1 VHNAVQENV
10 YNTLHRSELLS
21 YLDNVKLLPERLKE
35 LQEELY
41 QLSKQAQEGKIERTV
56 AADRIME
63 IREEID
69 KIKLEAKK

>member
-1 VHNAVQENV
+1 
-10 YNTLHRSELLS
+10 
-21 YLDNVKLLPERLKE
+21 VKLLPERLKE